1 MQLNLQE
8 VPFSMRG
15 SYMAVSY
22 HEKNFRGS
30 GMAEGLYLRTV
41 HGDAGTPFVA
51 RLQTLNDG
59 EECPCRIEAQPE
71 KVTLSTQKGEVFLAY
86 EDADTLLIS
95 GRGDGVG
102 IRLDFLPGEY

>member
-1 MQLNLQE
+1 MMEKKVTAGIGFSYHNKKREKERSRGMQLNLQE

-22 HEKNFRGS
+22 HEKISGVP

-41 HGDAGTPFVA
+41 HGDARTPFVA

-71 KVTLSTQKGEVFLAY
+71 
-86 EDADTLLIS
+86 
-95 GRGDGVG
+95 R
-102 IRLDFLPGEY
+102 